1 MEVKFTARRFRAHP
15 DIKEHALDCARKLG
29 RYYDGIVTAE
39 VILSYERASNSVKT
53 AEINL
58 HVYGAMLSA
67 KEKSDDYYK
76 SIDAAAEKLAT
87 QLSKYKSKLHQKDKS
102 RVRAI
107 HNKA

>member
-15 DIKEHALDCARKLG
+15 DIKEHAFDSAKKLG
-29 RYYDGIVTAE
+29 RYYDGIVSAE
-39 VILSYERASNSVKT
+39 IILSYERASNSVKT

-58 HVYGAMLSA
+58 HVYGSILSA

-76 SIDAAAEKLAT
+76 SIDAAVEKLVM
-87 QLSKYKSKLHQKDKS
+87 QLSRYKSKLRQKDKT

>member
-1 MEVKFTARRFRAHP
+1 MQVKFTARRFRAHP
-15 DIKEHALDCARKLG
+15 DIKDHAVESAKKLG
-29 RYYDGIVTAE
+29 RFYDGIVTAD

-58 HVYGAMLSA
+58 HVYGAVLSA

-76 SIDAAAEKLAT
+76 SIDAAVEKLGV
-87 QLSKYKSKLHQKDKS
+87 QLSKYKTKLHQKDKT

-107 HNKA
+107 QNKE